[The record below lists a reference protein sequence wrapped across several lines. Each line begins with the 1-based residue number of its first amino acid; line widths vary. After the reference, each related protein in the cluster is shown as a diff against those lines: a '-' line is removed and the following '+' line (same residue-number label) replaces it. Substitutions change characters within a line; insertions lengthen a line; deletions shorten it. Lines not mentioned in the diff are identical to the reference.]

1 VKFGSKRPEQRE
13 DDVYQYPLIGSTR
26 CSGVG
31 VGSVGENMRVVM
43 KIRPV
48 TLMVIIT
55 LMTTISAGAETALWG
70 VGAKTCGIFASNYLI
85 NPKLADDLYH
95 SWAQGFM
102 SGLNY
107 AKAEATG
114 DRRDLLAMSTDN
126 QMARI
131 KKYCNAH
138 PLADYVNAI
147 MDLYKDLPEIKKTQ
161 KK

>member
-1 VKFGSKRPEQRE
+1 M
-13 DDVYQYPLIGSTR
+13 TMR
-26 CSGVG
+26 C
-31 VGSVGENMRVVM
+31 
-43 KIRPV
+43 V
-48 TLMVIIT
+48 TVAVIIG
-55 LMTTISAGAETALWG
+55 LMTTISASAETALWG

-107 AKAEATG
+107 AKAEAVG
-114 DRRDLLAMSTDN
+114 DSRDLSAMPTEE

-138 PLADYVNAI
+138 PLADYVDAVI
-147 MDLYKDLPEIKKTQ
+147 DLYKSLPESKRVQ

>member
-1 VKFGSKRPEQRE
+1 MR
-13 DDVYQYPLIGSTR
+13 
-26 CSGVG
+26 
-31 VGSVGENMRVVM
+31 SVRVSAIIVLM
-43 KIRPV
+43 A
-48 TLMVIIT
+48 TL
-55 LMTTISAGAETALWG
+55 SASAETALWG

-107 AKAEATG
+107 AKATDDG
-114 DRRDLLAMSTDN
+114 RDLSAMPTEE

-131 KKYCNAH
+131 KKYCNAR
-138 PLADYVNAI
+138 PLADYVDAV
-147 MDLYKDLPEIKKTQ
+147 MDLYQSLPENIKVQ

>member
-1 VKFGSKRPEQRE
+1 MR
-13 DDVYQYPLIGSTR
+13 
-26 CSGVG
+26 
-31 VGSVGENMRVVM
+31 SVRVSAIIVLM
-43 KIRPV
+43 A
-48 TLMVIIT
+48 TL
-55 LMTTISAGAETALWG
+55 SASAETALWG

-107 AKAEATG
+107 AKATG
-114 DRRDLLAMSTDN
+114 DGRDLSAMPTEE

-131 KKYCNAH
+131 KKYCNTR
-138 PLADYVNAI
+138 PLADYVDAV
-147 MDLYKDLPEIKKTQ
+147 MDLYQSLPENIKVR

>member
-1 VKFGSKRPEQRE
+1 MR
-13 DDVYQYPLIGSTR
+13 
-26 CSGVG
+26 
-31 VGSVGENMRVVM
+31 SVTVSA
-43 KIRPV
+43 
-48 TLMVIIT
+48 IIV
-55 LMTTISAGAETALWG
+55 LMTTISASAETALWG

-95 SWAQGFM
+95 SWDQGFM

-107 AKAEATG
+107 AKVEAT
-114 DRRDLLAMSTDN
+114 DDSRDLSAMPTEE

-138 PLADYVNAI
+138 PLADYVDAV
-147 MDLYKDLPEIKKTQ
+147 MDLYKNLPENKKVQ